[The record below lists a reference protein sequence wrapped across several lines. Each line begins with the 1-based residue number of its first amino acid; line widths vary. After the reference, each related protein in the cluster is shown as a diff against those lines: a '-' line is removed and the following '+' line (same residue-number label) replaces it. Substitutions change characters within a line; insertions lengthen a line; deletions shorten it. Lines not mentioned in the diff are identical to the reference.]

1 MKCSAMVFAWLAL
14 ASGVVAAQPAVRV
27 DTTQL
32 KGPRPLEE
40 QTRIAVIRDYLESW
54 QSMSDALVQNRPGLL
69 GADFVGAARDKLAK
83 AIDDQARVGVH
94 TRYRDRVH
102 DIQIVFYSP
111 EGLSIELFD
120 RVDYDLEVID
130 HDKPVATVPANAR
143 FIVVLTPSEVRW
155 RVRIMQA
162 VSPN

>member
-1 MKCSAMVFAWLAL
+1 MRCSVIVCAWFAL

-27 DTTQL
+27 DTSQL
-32 KGPRPLEE
+32 KGPRTLEE
-40 QTRIAVIRDYLESW
+40 QTRVAAIRDYLESW
-54 QSMSDALVQNRPGLL
+54 QSMNEALEQNRAGLL

-83 AIDDQARVGVH
+83 AIGEQVRAGVR
-94 TRYRDRVH
+94 TRYRDRAH

-111 EGLSIELFD
+111 EGLSIELLD
-120 RVDYDLEVID
+120 RVDYDLQVID

-162 VSPN
+162 ISPN